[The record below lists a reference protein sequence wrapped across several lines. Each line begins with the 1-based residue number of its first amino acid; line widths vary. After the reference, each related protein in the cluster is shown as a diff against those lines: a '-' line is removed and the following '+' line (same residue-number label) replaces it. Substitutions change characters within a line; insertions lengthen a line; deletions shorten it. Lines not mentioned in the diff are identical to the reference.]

1 MTEEQ
6 ALALAA
12 RVLATSDP
20 IRMYPF
26 EFGWLAKR
34 QLSAE
39 ARTQGRAL
47 GQAALIIDQDGT
59 VTVQSSLSPRMLIDQ
74 YVEARREGRIVGRK
88 VWPKPDQEI

>member
-1 MTEEQ
+1 MTEEE

-34 QLSAE
+34 QLSAQ
-39 ARTQGRAL
+39 ARAQGRTL
-47 GQAALIIDQDGT
+47 GQGSLIIDRDGT
-59 VTVQSSLSPRMLIDQ
+59 VTVQSSLSTRMLIDQ

-88 VWPKPDQEI
+88 VWPRPDETG